1 MFETITPSQVS
12 DCLSSV
18 PHPLPSPDGPGHSKM
33 CNNRM
38 AINEE
43 PIHKNSKKKKKTARK
58 EERKVSKELVRNRY
72 HQRNYPKTA
81 AIRLTKQNC

>member
-1 MFETITPSQVS
+1 MFETINPSQVS

-33 CNNRM
+33 CNNHM

-43 PIHKNSKKKKKTARK
+43 PIHKNCKKKKKTARK
-58 EERKVSKELVRNRY
+58 EERNVSKELVKNRY